1 MVATVSG
8 LPSFLMASS
17 AHRTTVEPRAREGV
31 RQAAVMMVFS
41 LHTIRFEIHFRP
53 DQGVGARSPPE
64 TDLKH

>member
-1 MVATVSG
+1 
-8 LPSFLMASS
+8 MASS